1 MSQENKEDLATSS
14 LHLTANGNDK
24 ENEILPHLTPM
35 MYILMY
41 KTFLVVLL
49 LQNTMV
55 LTTDKINGSA

>member
-41 KTFLVVLL
+41 NTFLVVLL
-49 LQNTMV
+49 L
-55 LTTDKINGSA
+55 

>member
-24 ENEILPHLTPM
+24 ENEILPHLTPT
-35 MYILMY
+35 YDVY
-41 KTFLVVLL
+41 SNVYNTFLVVLL

-55 LTTDKINGSA
+55 